1 MELSTAEHFHITQ
14 IIFKIYLIKSFLLKD
29 MSLVLMDA

>member
-14 IIFKIYLIKSFLLKD
+14 IIFKIKSFLLKD
-29 MSLVLMDA
+29 MSLVLIDA